1 MLGVQ
6 RLARLGPAPW
16 SCSILARPLS
26 SMRWLTTCDCERS
39 PVTAGL
45 RSCRPGSRGG
55 APAAYQIAQASG
67 AGAPVHKL
75 SQGFSTVLIIVLV
88 LMEAARWLRESG
100 LEVEDRAAAEE
111 ADAGVDAVIDVT
123 ADGHSTRFAVQV
135 KRRAP
140 YPHEVERLERSWRE
154 RAGAGHPLMV
164 APFVSESLGSI
175 LTRAGWSWADDQGN
189 FDLRAPGLLLRQRRT
204 VTAPAPR
211 RRSLPRG
218 SGSFAIIRA
227 LVAFSDGEDEEPG
240 ATTLAVQAGV
250 SQPRASQVLRHL
262 HELDLVEK
270 SGHGRWKPHR
280 EALLDR
286 FLAEYPGPGG
296 SEQHCYSLDSPFE
309 VAIRAGQASGPRRLI
324 VASADVG
331 PDLIVPWR
339 RPSLVILYTRRV
351 IDPSSLGLVDAQGR
365 HDANVIVRM
374 PDDQSVFPG
383 HALIAQVH
391 GSDVPLA
398 DPIQQI
404 WDLQDLG
411 GADRLEAAGRLRHW
425 LLARP

>member
-1 MLGVQ
+1 MCQVC
-6 RLARLGPAPW
+6 PASHSDWQADALPGLVRA
-16 SCSILARPLS
+16 IPP
-26 SMRWLTTCDCERS
+26 ERR
-39 PVTAGL
+39 AAA
-45 RSCRPGSRGG
+45 CRPGASALVMLDPG
-55 APAAYQIAQASG
+55 PAAVIDAVGSRPATASVHRPRQDCGRAVLAAAAARLLLDQIVQASG
-67 AGAPVHKL
+67 AGAPGHKH
-75 SQGFSTVLIIVLV
+75 SQDLSTVLIIDLV
-88 LMEAARWLRESG
+88 LMEVARWLRESG
-100 LEVEDRAAAEE
+100 LEVEDHAAAGE
-111 ADAGVDAVIDVT
+111 ADAGVDVVIDVT

-204 VTAPAPR
+204 VTAAAPR

-240 ATTLAVQAGV
+240 ATMLAAQVGV

-270 SGHGRWKPHR
+270 CGHGRWKPRR

-296 SEQHCYSLDSPFE
+296 SEQHCYSLDSPLE
-309 VAIRAGQASGPRRLI
+309 VAIRQARRAARVTQLSRQPM
-324 VASADVG
+324 SA
-331 PDLIVPWR
+331 R
-339 RPSLVILYTRRV
+339 T
-351 IDPSSLGLVDAQGR
+351 
-365 HDANVIVRM
+365 
-374 PDDQSVFPG
+374 
-383 HALIAQVH
+383 
-391 GSDVPLA
+391 
-398 DPIQQI
+398 
-404 WDLQDLG
+404 
-411 GADRLEAAGRLRHW
+411 
-425 LLARP
+425 